1 MRSYLIGS
9 GRVFYS
15 IVIFLLTVFASRY
28 FNIEDYGTFREFY
41 LFFVAIV
48 AISGVP
54 AINPVYYFRTKDRN
68 TLLIIAVFSLIIAFM
83 ISVILHLILEIPYLY
98 VLLLSAGASCVYLM
112 SEAVLL
118 VTNRHKAALFMTI
131 LESLTFILPVP
142 LIIML
147 SLNLNQYMR
156 IFAVIAVLKFIIY
169 ALFLLVYSEKSS
181 ISKMILF
188 RYSVPVYINSFVG
201 MLSTRVDKYAV
212 SGLFGPQV
220 FAYYSSGAF
229 EIPLINRFI
238 NGVFHSIAGELRLL
252 IESGKKDEVKRQLRH
267 KLSRLCLIIG
277 AVAIL
282 LTVNAKPFITLV
294 YSSKYSDAFLFF
306 IIYLTVLPLRIV
318 PVGFLLS
325 LTGRTR
331 ALMYISIADA
341 LMTIGLSIMLIL
353 IMGPVGGAIA
363 YVSITILQVF
373 ATVTVMRDIFPSW
386 FFFTQY
392 LLIIAFTNAASLFIL
407 NGGNIILGNA
417 CIMLF
422 VLMYA
427 LIFRRNFR

>member
-68 TLLIIAVFSLIIAFM
+68 TLLVIAVFSLMIACM

-118 VTNRHKAALFMTI
+118 VTNRHKPALFMTV
-131 LESLTFILPVP
+131 LESLTFMIPVP

-181 ISKMILF
+181 ISK
-188 RYSVPVYINSFVG
+188 
-201 MLSTRVDKYAV
+201 
-212 SGLFGPQV
+212 
-220 FAYYSSGAF
+220 
-229 EIPLINRFI
+229 
-238 NGVFHSIAGELRLL
+238 
-252 IESGKKDEVKRQLRH
+252 
-267 KLSRLCLIIG
+267 
-277 AVAIL
+277 
-282 LTVNAKPFITLV
+282 
-294 YSSKYSDAFLFF
+294 
-306 IIYLTVLPLRIV
+306 
-318 PVGFLLS
+318 
-325 LTGRTR
+325 
-331 ALMYISIADA
+331 
-341 LMTIGLSIMLIL
+341 
-353 IMGPVGGAIA
+353 
-363 YVSITILQVF
+363 
-373 ATVTVMRDIFPSW
+373 
-386 FFFTQY
+386 
-392 LLIIAFTNAASLFIL
+392 
-407 NGGNIILGNA
+407 
-417 CIMLF
+417 
-422 VLMYA
+422 
-427 LIFRRNFR
+427 